1 MNMLRASLLVLV
13 LSAASLP
20 VIAPA
25 STPESD
31 YTVTAST
38 QTFVLTRGTPLY
50 DAWKAFIDQQNVG
63 RRKLGPVKGPG
74 LPYEVGRITITISS
88 GTAQPAMLPGP
99 PYDPP
104 NMGPPMPLPANG
116 IEGQTLTMT
125 SQTTTIYQ
133 QWVYVFEG
141 RGGGWRELSYN
152 GRACRRPTEGGDLC
166 GP

>member
-1 MNMLRASLLVLV
+1 MNFKSISLVLFWPV
-13 LSAASLP
+13 AFLPIAALASAS
-20 VIAPA
+20 
-25 STPESD
+25 ESD
-31 YTVTAST
+31 YTVTASS
-38 QTFVLTRGTPLY
+38 QTFVLTSGTPLY
-50 DAWKAFIDQQNVG
+50 NEWKAFIDQQNVG

-88 GTAQPAMLPGP
+88 GTSLPAMLPGP

-116 IEGQTLTMT
+116 VEGQTLTMT

-133 QWVYVFEG
+133 HWVYVFEG
-141 RGGGWRELSYN
+141 RGGGWRELSYT
-152 GRACRRPTEGGDLC
+152 GRACRRATEGGDLC